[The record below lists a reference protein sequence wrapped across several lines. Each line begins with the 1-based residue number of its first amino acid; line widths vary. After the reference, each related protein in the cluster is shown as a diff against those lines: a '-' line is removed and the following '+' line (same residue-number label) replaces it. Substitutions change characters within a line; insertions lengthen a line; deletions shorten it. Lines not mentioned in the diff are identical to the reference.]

1 MAYLDEIQLMPPA
14 VKSKS
19 RLQQIGSSLK
29 LDNCVIFGGTG
40 FIGSHLAR
48 ILLSNNIAR
57 SVYLVDL
64 EAPNKPLWA
73 ECTRQELNSDR
84 VRFVPLDVR
93 SPMIHEGLPES
104 ADVIFNFAAIHRE
117 PGHEPVEYFE
127 TNLRGAEHVCQWA
140 ESVGCTRMVFTS
152 SISPYGPTESE
163 KDESSTPVPTTA
175 YGGSKL
181 AAEKIHLAWQRGGSD
196 RKLAIVRP
204 GVVFGPGEGGNVTR
218 LVRSVIKNYFFYA
231 GNEKTR
237 KAGGYVKELCLAIL
251 WVLEWQAAQQEN
263 VTLFNFSADP
273 TPTLEE
279 YVNAVC
285 KTAGIQR
292 SPLKVPYTL
301 LLGASYPISKLADA
315 IGIKQ
320 PIDPVRI
327 RKLVRSNNILPK
339 FLKSVDY
346 PYQYTLEEAL
356 QDWKQEK
363 PDDWKI

>member
-1 MAYLDEIQLMPPA
+1 MAFLDEIQLMPPA
-14 VKSKS
+14 VKSEN
-19 RLQQIGSSLK
+19 RHQIRSSLK
-29 LDNCVIFGGTG
+29 LDSCVIVGGTG

-48 ILLSNNIAR
+48 ILLSNDIAR
-57 SVYLVDL
+57 SVYLVDI
-64 EAPNKPLWA
+64 EAPNKSLWS
-73 ECTRQELNSDR
+73 ECTRKELSSDR
-84 VRFVPLDVR
+84 VQFVPLDVR
-93 SPMIHEGLPES
+93 SPLLHEGLPKA
-104 ADVIFNFAAIHRE
+104 ADAVFNFAAIHRE

-140 ESVGCTRMVFTS
+140 ESVGCNRMVFTS

-181 AAEKIHLAWQRGGSD
+181 AAEKIHLAWQAGNSE

-231 GNEKTR
+231 GNEQTR

-251 WVLEWQAAQQEN
+251 WVLEWQALHQEN
-263 VTLFNFSADP
+263 ATLFNFSADP

-279 YVNAVC
+279 YVGAIC
-285 KTAGIQR
+285 ETAECQR
-292 SPLKVPYTL
+292 SPLKVPYPL

-315 IGIKQ
+315 VGIKQ

-339 FLKSVDY
+339 FLKSVGY
-346 PYQYTLEEAL
+346 PYQYTLEAAL

-363 PDDWKI
+363 PEDWKI